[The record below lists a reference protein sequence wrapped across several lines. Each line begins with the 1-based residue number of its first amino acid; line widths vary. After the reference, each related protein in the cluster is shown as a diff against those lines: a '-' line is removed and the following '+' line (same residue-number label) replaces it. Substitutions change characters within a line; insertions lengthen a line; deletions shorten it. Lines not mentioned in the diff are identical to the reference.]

1 VHYGALRMAAMKYF
15 TKRNKVAE
23 SRKKPTAAG
32 LMVTIIGGIAC

>member
-1 VHYGALRMAAMKYF
+1 MCGRASSGTPLATR
-15 TKRNKVAE
+15 RNKVAE